1 MRTAPQSSQLFGDS
15 AAADFAQSSY
25 LGYQITIKGQPQA
38 GDTFTVDFNLNASND
53 NRNALFMA
61 GLETAG
67 LMQREESFGGGYG
80 RLGGEGGT
88 HSGVDRQN
96 TQAPQRLIET
106 TPA

>member
-1 MRTAPQSSQLFGDS
+1 MTATVPQMCVPAARAPGTRRRSPWARLDVTLADGVNMRTAPQSSQLFGDS

-61 GLETAG
+61 GPD
-67 LMQREESFGGGYG
+67 RKS
-80 RLGGEGGT
+80 GGEGE
-88 HSGVDRQN
+88 S
-96 TQAPQRLIET
+96 
-106 TPA
+106 

>member
-67 LMQREESFGGGYG
+67 GMQGQG
-80 RLGGEGGT
+80 RLGGDYGRLVGG
-88 HSGVDRQN
+88 GGAREIGR
-96 TQAPQRLIET
+96 AWGGGG
-106 TPA
+106 